1 MNAQTN
7 LEQRRVGDHPATT
20 AGLGRGIRDSRESPK
35 DRPAPLE
42 PPRRGSAGREP
53 AAQEQER
60 EQSMS
65 HAPRAESTLQL

>member
-1 MNAQTN
+1 MNAQTI

-20 AGLGRGIRDSRESPK
+20 AGPGRGIRDSRESPK
-35 DRPAPLE
+35 DRALLE

-53 AAQEQER
+53 AAHEQER

-65 HAPRAESTLQL
+65 HAPRAESTLHL